1 MGVRKMVP
9 SQILDVLLHCNDQR
23 IGRRG
28 NTTLR
33 GWCHIEIVNK
43 LDILSHACV
52 VVGERRC
59 RVRGPEM
66 KTIVDRALGG

>member
-1 MGVRKMVP
+1 M
-9 SQILDVLLHCNDQR
+9 LLHYNDQR
-23 IGRRG
+23 IGRTG
-28 NTTLR
+28 GQTLR

-52 VVGERRC
+52 ADAEQRC

-66 KTIVDRALGG
+66 KMLVDPALGG